1 MAYDFTP
8 HTLKQN
14 YAQYTAEDFEVWRIL
29 FNRQMQILPAIA
41 SQEYLDGLERIGFS
55 AEKIPEY
62 AQTNEILKEKTGW
75 QIHVVPGLIDNKPFF
90 ELMQAKNFCASTWL
104 RRRDQLDYLEEPDM
118 FHDIFGH
125 VPLLTNQAV
134 CHYLEELARIA
145 LRFVQHEIAV
155 EYIARLY
162 WYTVEFGLIREKG
175 VLKIYGAGILS
186 SSGES
191 DYSLHSDIPQRLAYD
206 IKKIFDTPYIKD
218 HFQKQYFVIDSYDA
232 LFNSIPQI
240 ESELEKRMAESMKY
254 EVF

>member
-1 MAYDFTP
+1 MAYEFIP
-8 HTLKQN
+8 HTLTQN
-14 YAQYTAEDFEVWRIL
+14 YAKYTAEDFDVWRVL
-29 FNRQMQILPAIA
+29 FNRQMEILPATA
-41 SQEYLDGLERIGFS
+41 SQEYLDGLNRIGFS
-55 AEKIPEY
+55 AEKIPDY
-62 AQTNEILKEKTGW
+62 ALTNDILKKRTGW

-145 LRFVQHEIAV
+145 LRFVEHEAAV

-162 WYTVEFGLIREKG
+162 WYTVEFGLIRENG
-175 VLKIYGAGILS
+175 ILKIYGAGILS

-191 DYSLHSDIPQRLAYD
+191 DYSLHSEVPLRLPYN

-218 HFQKQYFVIDSYDA
+218 HYQNQYFVIESYNV

-240 ESELEKRMAESMKY
+240 ESELEKRMAVSLN
-254 EVF
+254 EV